1 MITRC
6 YKYYI
11 LIYYILLYIIYFI
24 IFCLPDLRPGL
35 TDCGHVAARHVEYPG
50 VQLSGLWIHQ
60 EEGGAVSIDQLLGLV
75 HDLQDQSVHADHL
88 LEYRPGNRN
97 KVESTLESLHLL
109 DHIEKE
115 VRGLSL
121 PADPAVLMDEVEA
134 DLNPGEGGLQLT
146 SDPWIALNNS
156 QRDPVCKESSIIAL

>member
-1 MITRC
+1 MSNILNKTSKTLNIEE
-6 YKYYI
+6 KY
-11 LIYYILLYIIYFI
+11 L
-24 IFCLPDLRPGL
+24 
-35 TDCGHVAARHVEYPG
+35 PG
-50 VQLSGLWIHQ
+50 VQLAVLVVHQ

-88 LEYRPGNRN
+88 LEYCPGNRN

-146 SDPWIALNNS
+146 SDP
-156 QRDPVCKESSIIAL
+156 

>member
-1 MITRC
+1 MFVLSEGFRV
-6 YKYYI
+6 
-11 LIYYILLYIIYFI
+11 
-24 IFCLPDLRPGL
+24 IFAVTNELSIANWTVL
-35 TDCGHVAARHVEYPG
+35 PG
-50 VQLSGLWIHQ
+50 VQLTVLVVHQ

-97 KVESTLESLHLL
+97 KVERTLEILHLL
-109 DHIEKE
+109 DYIEKE

-134 DLNPGEGGLQLT
+134 DLNPG
-146 SDPWIALNNS
+146 
-156 QRDPVCKESSIIAL
+156 

>member
-1 MITRC
+1 MFPDSSQESCETSN
-6 YKYYI
+6 I
-11 LIYYILLYIIYFI
+11 LKTIAVLLLVFVLSEGFRV
-24 IFCLPDLRPGL
+24 IFAVTNQLSIANWTVLP
-35 TDCGHVAARHVEYPG
+35 C
-50 VQLSGLWIHQ
+50 VQLAVLVVHQ

-97 KVESTLESLHLL
+97 QVESTLKSLHLL

-146 SDPWIALNNS
+146 SDP
-156 QRDPVCKESSIIAL
+156 